1 MIGILNS
8 ALESFII
15 TDEIRKIYPSVNIY
29 ICDKKEIKKNI
40 EKLRKKECKIII
52 FKQNYD
58 ISELK
63 NKNKDL
69 VLVTIPII
77 NNKEYFLLDTKEL
90 VNAVINGNKKEVEKI
105 LNNIEIPLNKTIL
118 INDTKLLLIKEQ
130 LSSKYPNKIVTSI
143 DFLLSEINTII
154 REKNIDCNNQK
165 LTITIY

>member
-15 TDEIRKIYPSVNIY
+15 TDAIRKIYPSVNIY
-29 ICDKKEIKKNI
+29 ICDNKDIKKNI
-40 EKLRKKECKIII
+40 EKIRKKECKIII

-69 VLVTIPII
+69 FLLTIPII
-77 NNKEYFLLDTKEL
+77 NNKDYFLLDTKEL
-90 VNAVINGNKKEVEKI
+90 VNAVINGNEKEVETI

-154 REKNIDCNNQK
+154 RQKNIDCNNQK
-165 LTITIY
+165 LTIIIN